1 VSKKLAAIDGDG
13 DPAYHQC
20 KAMIVPIFPLPDTVF
35 FPKTRLPLRVFEER
49 YRELTRAALAGNRR
63 IVIVLLQEGWES
75 DPSGNPP
82 VHRIACLGE
91 IAACKELKDGRYQ
104 LVLAGRHRVRLVREL
119 EHSPYRLAEVE
130 RIDETGGDD
139 TSAGIIRRRN
149 RLMGLF
155 MRYTELAARG
165 ESRALELVP
174 RRSFEA
180 LVNLV
185 AATLNL
191 PAEDKQQL
199 LEIDDIAVR
208 CDAVLPVLQRH
219 VETLVL
225 IRDWEHLK
233 PDEPTRN

>member
-1 VSKKLAAIDGDG
+1 
-13 DPAYHQC
+13 
-20 KAMIVPIFPLPDTVF
+20 MIVPIFPLPDTVF
-35 FPKTRLPLRVFEER
+35 FPKTRLPLRIFEER

-82 VHRIACLGE
+82 VHRVACLGE
-91 IAACKELKDGRYQ
+91 IAACKELKDGRYH
-104 LVLAGRHRVRLVREL
+104 LVLAGRHRVRLVREI

-130 RIDETGGDD
+130 RIDESGSDD
-139 TSAGIIRRRN
+139 MSAAIIRRRN

-155 MRYTELAARG
+155 MRYTELAERG
-165 ESRALELVP
+165 ESRAAGLVP

-191 PAEDKQQL
+191 PAEDKQRL

-208 CDAVLPVLQRH
+208 CDAVLPLLQRH

-225 IRDWEHLK
+225 VRGWEHLK